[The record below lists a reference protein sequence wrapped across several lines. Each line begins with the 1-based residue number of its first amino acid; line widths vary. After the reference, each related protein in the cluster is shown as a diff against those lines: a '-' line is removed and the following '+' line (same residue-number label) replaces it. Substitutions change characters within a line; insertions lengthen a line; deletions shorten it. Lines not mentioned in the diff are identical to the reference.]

1 MFLHSSSR
9 AARCRPRAF
18 VVFAAAL
25 VASVFLAC
33 IPGAIGADAMPLTLD
48 DALRLAET
56 DQPVLTGQQAAM
68 KAAEEAKVSASQLPD
83 PKLKLGLI
91 NVPVA
96 GPDAF
101 SLTKDFMTMRMIGV
115 MQEFPREAK
124 RRLKGE
130 LAEIDRQQRSLEM
143 ATTRRSIRRDVALA
157 WVEAWYAQR
166 AVAVAEALQK
176 ETERQIDSLG
186 IALKSG
192 KATQADLLSARIGI
206 DLLRDRT
213 ADLARGSATARA
225 ELSRW
230 IGAQSDRPLPADQP
244 VLPQPMPMEE
254 LMTHIQSHPHLS
266 AYDKQVALAET
277 EVELARKGAV
287 PDWNM
292 EVSYQVRGTPY
303 ADMMSVQFGIDLPI
317 FQQNRQVRDVSNKL
331 ALADRARAMREDNL
345 REMEAMVKRH
355 YGEWR
360 SALERIERYRASIL
374 PQATQ
379 HVQIALAAYRSG
391 RGDLAP
397 VLDARRMELDLRL
410 QQIALESDAAKAQVQ
425 IVFYDQQ

>member
-1 MFLHSSSR
+1 MFEHSSTR
-9 AARCRPRAF
+9 AAHRRSPAF
-18 VVFAAAL
+18 VTL
-25 VASVFLAC
+25 VAAFVAVDFIVG
-33 IPGAIGADAMPLTLD
+33 IPAAVAADAMPLTLD

-56 DQPVLTGQQAAM
+56 DQPVLTGQQAAIR
-68 KAAEEAKVSASQLPD
+68 AAEEAKVSASQLPD

-101 SLTKDFMTMRMIGV
+101 SLTSDFMTMRMVGV
-115 MQEFPREAK
+115 MQEFPRESK

-130 LAEIDRQQRSLEM
+130 LAEIDRQQKSLEL

-157 WVEAWYAQR
+157 WVEAWHAQR
-166 AVAVAEALQK
+166 AVSVAEVLQK
-176 ETERQIDSLG
+176 ETERQLDSLG
-186 IALKSG
+186 VALKSG
-192 KATQADLLSARIGI
+192 KATQADVLSARIGM

-230 IGAQSDRPLPADQP
+230 IGAQADRPLPADQP
-244 VLPQPMPMEE
+244 VLPPPMSMEE

-277 EVELARKGAV
+277 EVELARKGSV
-287 PDWNM
+287 PDWSV
-292 EVSYQVRGTPY
+292 EVSYNVRGSPY
-303 ADMMSVQFGIDLPI
+303 ADMVSVQFGIDLPI
-317 FQQNRQVRDVSNKL
+317 FQQNRQVRDVSNKI
-331 ALADRARAMREDNL
+331 ALADRARAMRADNL

-355 YGEWR
+355 FAEWR

-379 HVQIALAAYRSG
+379 RVEVALSAYRSG
-391 RGDLAP
+391 RGDLAA
-397 VLDARRMELDLRL
+397 VLDARRAELDLRM
-410 QQIALESDAAKAQVQ
+410 QQIMLETEAAKAQVQ